1 MLERFARFSLA
12 ISEIDRCW
20 HKLAAEEMAK
30 YDLNSPHA
38 VYLNTLYQFEEG
50 ITAAKL
56 GELCCKNKADVS
68 RMVAILEKKN
78 LVRKETVGGNL
89 YRAKLLLT
97 EEGKQAAEHVQKRAA
112 IAVELAGSGMT
123 AAEREVFYRC
133 LELITTNLQAL
144 SKEGLPQEHIRED
157 GIN

>member
-1 MLERFARFSLA
+1 MLNRFARFSLA

-38 VYLNTLYQFEEG
+38 VYLNTLYQYPEG

-68 RMVAILEKKN
+68 RMVTILEKKG
-78 LVRKETVGGNL
+78 LVRKEAVGGNL

-97 EEGKQAAEHVQKRAA
+97 DDGKLAAEHVQSRAA
-112 IAVELAGSGMT
+112 LAVELAGSGMT
-123 AAEREVFYRC
+123 DAERETFYRC
-133 LELITTNLQAL
+133 LEQVTANLQIL
-144 SKEGLPQEHIRED
+144 SKEGLPQA
-157 GIN
+157 

>member
-1 MLERFARFSLA
+1 MLNRFARFSLA

-38 VYLNTLYQFEEG
+38 VYLNTLYQYPEG

-68 RMVAILEKKN
+68 RMVSILEKKG
-78 LVRKETVGGNL
+78 LVRKEAVGGNL

-97 EEGKQAAEHVQKRAA
+97 DDGRLAAEHVQGRAA
-112 IAVELAGSGMT
+112 LAVELAGSGMT
-123 AAEREVFYRC
+123 DAERETFYRC
-133 LELITTNLQAL
+133 LEQITANLQTL
-144 SKEGLPQEHIRED
+144 SKEGLPQA
-157 GIN
+157 

>member
-1 MLERFARFSLA
+1 MLNRFARFSLA

-20 HKLAAEEMAK
+20 HKLASDEMAK
-30 YDLNSPHA
+30 YNLNSPHA
-38 VYLNTLYQFEEG
+38 VYLTTLYQFDEG

-68 RMVAILEKKN
+68 RMVAILEKRG
-78 LVRKETVGGNL
+78 LVRKEAIGDNL

-97 EEGKQAAEHVQKRAA
+97 DAGKQAAQHVQKRAA

-123 AAEREVFYRC
+123 DEERKVFYNC
-133 LELITTNLQAL
+133 LELIATNLQTL
-144 SKEGLPQEHIRED
+144 SKQGLPEE
-157 GIN
+157 

>member
-1 MLERFARFSLA
+1 MLNRFARFSLA
-12 ISEIDRCW
+12 IAEIDRCW

-38 VYLNTLYQFEEG
+38 VYLNTLYQYPEG

-68 RMVAILEKKN
+68 RMVTILEKKS
-78 LVRKETVGGNL
+78 LVRKEAVGGNL

-97 EEGKQAAEHVQKRAA
+97 DDGKLAAEHVQGRAA
-112 IAVELAGSGMT
+112 LAVELAGSGMT
-123 AAEREVFYRC
+123 DAERETFYRC
-133 LELITTNLQAL
+133 LELITTNLQTL
-144 SKEGLPQEHIRED
+144 SKEGLPQA
-157 GIN
+157 

>member
-1 MLERFARFSLA
+1 MLNRFARFSLA
-12 ISEIDRCW
+12 VSEIDRCW

-38 VYLNTLYQFEEG
+38 VYLNTLYQYPEG

-68 RMVAILEKKN
+68 RMVSILEKKG
-78 LVRKETVGGNL
+78 LVRKEAVGGNL

-97 EEGKQAAEHVQKRAA
+97 DDGKLAAEHVQGRAA
-112 IAVELAGSGMT
+112 LAVELAGSGMT
-123 AAEREVFYRC
+123 DAERETFYRC
-133 LELITTNLQAL
+133 LEQITANLQTL
-144 SKEGLPQEHIRED
+144 SKEGLPQA
-157 GIN
+157 

>member
-1 MLERFARFSLA
+1 MLNRFARFSLA
-12 ISEIDRCW
+12 IAEIDRCW

-38 VYLNTLYQFEEG
+38 VYLNTLYQYPEG

-68 RMVAILEKKN
+68 RMVTILEKKG
-78 LVRKETVGGNL
+78 LVRKEAVGGNL

-97 EEGKQAAEHVQKRAA
+97 DDGKLAAEHVQGRAA
-112 IAVELAGSGMT
+112 LAVELAGSGMT
-123 AAEREVFYRC
+123 DTDRATFYRC
-133 LELITTNLQAL
+133 LEQITTNLQTL
-144 SKEGLPQEHIRED
+144 SKEGLPQA
-157 GIN
+157 

>member
-1 MLERFARFSLA
+1 MLDRFERFSYA
-12 ISEIDRCW
+12 IFEVARCW

-38 VYLNTLYQFEEG
+38 VYLTTLYNFEEG

-68 RMVAILEKKN
+68 RMVAILEKKG
-78 LVRKETVGGNL
+78 LVRKEAVGGNL

-97 EEGKQAAEHVQKRAA
+97 EEGKRAAEHVQRRAA
-112 IAVELAGSGMT
+112 LAVELAGSGMT
-123 AAEREVFYRC
+123 DADREVFYRC
-133 LELITTNLQAL
+133 LERITINLQTL
-144 SKEGLPQEHIRED
+144 SKEGLPQR
-157 GIN
+157 

>member
-1 MLERFARFSLA
+1 MLNRFARFSLA

-30 YDLNSPHA
+30 YGLNSPHA
-38 VYLNTLYQFEEG
+38 VYLTTLYQYHEG

-68 RMVAILEKKN
+68 RMVSILEQKG
-78 LVRKETVGGNL
+78 LVRRETVGGNH

-97 EEGKQAAEHVQKRAA
+97 EEGKLAAEQVQGRAA
-112 IAVELAGSGMT
+112 LAVELAGSGMT
-123 AAEREVFYRC
+123 DGEREVFYRC
-133 LELITTNLQAL
+133 LERITENLRTL
-144 SKEGLPQEHIRED
+144 SKEGLPL
-157 GIN
+157 

>member
-1 MLERFARFSLA
+1 MLNRFARFSRA

-30 YDLNSPHA
+30 YELNSPHA
-38 VYLNTLYQFEEG
+38 VYLTTLYNFDEG

-68 RMVAILEKKN
+68 RMVAILEKKG

-97 EEGKQAAEHVQKRAA
+97 EEGRQAAEHVQQRAA
-112 IAVELAGSGMT
+112 LAVELAGSGMT
-123 AAEREVFYRC
+123 DEERCVFYRC
-133 LELITTNLQAL
+133 LERITSNLQTL
-144 SKEGLPQEHIRED
+144 SKEGLPQR
-157 GIN
+157 